1 MAKKK
6 AVDEKDDK
14 DLSERAKVLDL
25 AMKQIHKEFGEGS
38 IMKLGENQKM
48 NIKVISTGSM
58 NLDMAL
64 GLGGVPRGRIIE
76 IYGAESSGKTTL
88 ALHIIAEAQKE
99 GGVAAFIDAEHAL
112 DPVYAKALGV
122 NIDELLIS
130 QPDTGEQALEIADM
144 LVRSGAMDVIVVDS
158 VAALVPKAEIEG
170 EMGDQQMGLQARLMS
185 KALRKLTGSISKS
198 NTVMIFINQ
207 IREKIGG
214 FSFTP
219 GPQTTTSGG
228 RALKFFSTVRMEVK
242 RIGSVKQGEEV
253 IGNEVSVKVTKNKVA
268 PPFKEARFNVMYG
281 TGISRIGEVLDV
293 ALELGIA
300 SKSGAWFSY
309 GEERLGQGR
318 VNVENMLKENKELY
332 ERIEKDVLKAIRPD
346 LEEEESEDVAEEI
359 AETEEK
365 AAKSTR
371 KKAKATSK
379 EDEEIVLEDEEMDN
393 E

>member
-1 MAKKK
+1 MARKK
-6 AVDEKDDK
+6 AEEEKSTK
-14 DLSERAKVLDL
+14 VLSEKEKVIEL
-25 AMKQIHKEFGEGS
+25 ALKQIQKEYGEGS

-48 NIKVISTGSM
+48 NVKSISTGSL
-58 NLDMAL
+58 NLDIAL
-64 GLGGVPRGRIIE
+64 GIGGVPRGRIVE

-88 ALHIIAEAQKE
+88 ALHVIAEAQKE
-99 GGVAAFIDAEHAL
+99 GGVVAFIDAEHAL

-158 VAALVPKAEIEG
+158 VAALVPKAEIDG

-214 FSFTP
+214 FSFVP
-219 GPQTTTSGG
+219 GVQTTTSGG

-242 RIGSVKQGEEV
+242 RTGSVKQGDEV
-253 IGNEVSVKVTKNKVA
+253 VGSEVLVKVTKNKVA
-268 PPFKEARFNVMYG
+268 PPFKEAKFNIMYG
-281 TGISRIGEVLDV
+281 IGISKRGEVLDT
-293 ALELGIA
+293 AIDLGIVA
-300 SKSGAWFSY
+300 KSGAWFSY
-309 GEERLGQGR
+309 GDERLGQGR
-318 VNVENMLKENKELY
+318 INVEKILMENEELFSK
-332 ERIEKDVLKAIRPD
+332 I
-346 LEEEESEDVAEEI
+346 ESEVLEAIKPKNEEI
-359 AETEEK
+359 KDEPEAIEPEKIKTE
-365 AAKSTR
+365 R
-371 KKAKATSK
+371 KKAKIE
-379 EDEEIVLEDEEMDN
+379 EDSEEMAI

>member
-242 RIGSVKQGEEV
+242 RVGSVKQGDEV
-253 IGNEVSVKVTKNKVA
+253 IGNEVTVKVTKNKVA

-346 LEEEESEDVAEEI
+346 LENTEAEDVTEEV

-365 AAKSTR
+365 PVKSTR
-371 KKAKATSK
+371 KKAKSASK
-379 EDEEIVLEDEEMDN
+379 EDEEIELEVEEM
-393 E
+393 EKE

>member
-1 MAKKK
+1 
-6 AVDEKDDK
+6 
-14 DLSERAKVLDL
+14 
-25 AMKQIHKEFGEGS
+25 
-38 IMKLGENQKM
+38 MKLGENQKM

-214 FSFTP
+214 FSFVP
-219 GPQTTTSGG
+219 GVQTTTSGG

-242 RIGSVKQGEEV
+242 RVGSVKQSDEV
-253 IGNEVSVKVTKNKVA
+253 IGSEVLVKVTKNKVA
-268 PPFKEARFNVMYG
+268 PPFKEARFNIMYG
-281 TGISRIGEVLDV
+281 TGISRIGEVLD
-293 ALELGIA
+293 AAIDLGIA
-300 SKSGAWFSY
+300 AKSGAWFSY
-309 GEERLGQGR
+309 GDERLGQGR
-318 VNVENMLKENKELY
+318 VNVEKMLQENKELY
-332 ERIEKDVLKAIRPD
+332 GRLEKEVLEAIRPKSD
-346 LEEEESEDVAEEI
+346 VLEEEVKVEVSETPEE
-359 AETEEK
+359 AQSEK
-365 AAKSTR
+365 VN
-371 KKAKATSK
+371 
-379 EDEEIVLEDEEMDN
+379 EDN
-393 E
+393 